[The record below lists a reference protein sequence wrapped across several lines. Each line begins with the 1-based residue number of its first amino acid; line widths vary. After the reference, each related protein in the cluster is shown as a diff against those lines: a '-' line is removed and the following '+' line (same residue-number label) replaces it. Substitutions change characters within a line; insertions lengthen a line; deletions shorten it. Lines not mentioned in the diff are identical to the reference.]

1 MRELEE
7 DSIWQKDPL
16 ITNFIHF
23 RFIMSK
29 KQLFLCVLPFS
40 GFYNSSHD
48 EAIDNQEEQMFSFD
62 DGEVHDSLYQHY
74 WKHMDHGNLYEKY
87 AGSYVE
93 AISDLT
99 KLELEF
105 DKLSS
110 PREYNFTTDR
120 IFASISRKSLAEVMR
135 AVRGERLKK
144 MAKRMFTSRSGFIS
158 YYSPDVSEWGRVEDW
173 DHNQILCA
181 LEAYFEHL
189 NHGSSM
195 LLEDQALD
203 RICEGGALDELIY
216 SSAPAESRRA
226 LSIFEYL
233 RMRKERN
240 PMVAA

>member
-1 MRELEE
+1 
-7 DSIWQKDPL
+7 
-16 ITNFIHF
+16 
-23 RFIMSK
+23 MSK

-62 DGEVHDSLYQHY
+62 DGKVHDSLYEHY
-74 WKHMDHGNLYEKY
+74 WKHMDHGELYEKY
-87 AGSYVE
+87 AESYVE
-93 AISDLT
+93 AISELT
-99 KLELEF
+99 ELDLEF
-105 DKLSS
+105 DGLSS

-120 IFASISRKSLAEVMR
+120 IFASISRKSLAEVIR
-135 AVRGERLKK
+135 AVRGGRLKK
-144 MAKRMFTSRSGFIS
+144 MAKEMFTSRSGFIS

-181 LEAYFEHL
+181 LEAYFQHL

-216 SSAPAESRRA
+216 NSAPVESRRA
-226 LSIFEYL
+226 LDVFGYL
-233 RMRKERN
+233 RMRQERRLY
-240 PMVAA
+240 VAN